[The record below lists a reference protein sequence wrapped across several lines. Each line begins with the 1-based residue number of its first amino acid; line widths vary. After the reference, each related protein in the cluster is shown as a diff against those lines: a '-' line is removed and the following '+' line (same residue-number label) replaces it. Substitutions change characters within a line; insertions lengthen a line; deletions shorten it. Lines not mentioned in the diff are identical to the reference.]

1 MTITEREIVLSI
13 KSLKRNKSSGS
24 NEIFNGY
31 IISTKHS
38 RVMLPIY
45 LLLFNTVLDTGHI
58 PSNWFKGTIIKSS
71 KIAPSN
77 YRSITLV
84 TCLGKLFAS
93 IINYRLSKYMK
104 NGSIG
109 GSIISE

>member
-1 MTITEREIVLSI
+1 MTITEREIELSI
-13 KSLKRNKSSGS
+13 KSLKLNKSSGS
-24 NEIFNGY
+24 NGIFNGY

-71 KIAPSN
+71 KIAH

-93 IINYRLSKYMK
+93 IINYRLY
-104 NGSIG
+104 NI
-109 GSIISE
+109 